1 MIHQKTSAYDF
12 NFGRQSE
19 MIEIAENT
27 LSEKDNSEK
36 KWYKVYLCQRFV
48 QRLLRDKMAREMK
61 KFGTVEAAFKNIKTE
76 TGVTTTEELVKK
88 FLNKEGDYG
97 DLLGTIA
104 DN

>member
-1 MIHQKTSAYDF
+1 
-12 NFGRQSE
+12 
-19 MIEIAENT
+19 
-27 LSEKDNSEK
+27 
-36 KWYKVYLCQRFV
+36 
-48 QRLLRDKMAREMK
+48 MK

-97 DLLGTIA
+97 VLLGTIA

>member
-1 MIHQKTSAYDF
+1 
-12 NFGRQSE
+12 

-61 KFGTVEAAFKNIKTE
+61 KFGTVETAFKNIKT
-76 TGVTTTEELVKK
+76 
-88 FLNKEGDYG
+88 
-97 DLLGTIA
+97 
-104 DN
+104 